1 MLSCSAL
8 PVGSSSRH
16 RVWQSRS
23 GIEGVT
29 VVAIVSV
36 VYIALD
42 VDRDDHFVVAAP
54 TVAPVAK
61 VLPVALEALVA
72 MAAPVA
78 MMLSAALEALVATAA
93 PVAMVLPVA
102 LEALVAK
109 AALSHQYLRLGFTI
123 HVPTSGTRLLA
134 SY

>member
-1 MLSCSAL
+1 M
-8 PVGSSSRH
+8 
-16 RVWQSRS
+16 
-23 GIEGVT
+23 
-29 VVAIVSV
+29 
-36 VYIALD
+36 
-42 VDRDDHFVVAAP
+42 
-54 TVAPVAK
+54 APVAK

-109 AALSHQYLRLGFTI
+109 AALSQQYLRLGFTI
-123 HVPTSGTRLLA
+123 HVPTSGTRHSVCWLLF
-134 SY
+134 